1 MKVSMEWH
9 ESLRQGRAYS
19 NHCHTSFVVGW
30 YERAITI
37 INFVGMFIQCP
48 RIQWESV
55 GFQGPIVLS
64 IFSIMSKSSFSSLV
78 SSSCLKNLNK
88 RHRMARMQNL
98 PKMHSCRLFLQNL
111 AGKKNM
117 LTATSGWRLL
127 DTNTVNF
134 YNENTTLYSLL
145 DYLVFTQSKYPV
157 LH

>member
-1 MKVSMEWH
+1 
-9 ESLRQGRAYS
+9 
-19 NHCHTSFVVGW
+19 
-30 YERAITI
+30 
-37 INFVGMFIQCP
+37 MFIQCP

-111 AGKKNM
+111 PGKKNM

-134 YNENTTLYSLL
+134 VQLDEYERDPNFVQFLCSNTYYSLL
-145 DYLVFTQSKYPV
+145 DYLPSLNTQSCIRCFLWYDIYLLGPFW
-157 LH
+157 